1 MYKRQEEGDDDKV
14 NLLNEK
20 KRADALIN
28 KAKIMMG
35 EHRRE
40 IGRDTKKLIKQEIKA
55 VSALNAKYT
64 FGRNTEITDTV
75 SYTHLYYVKC
85 KVRLFYESGNSG
97 QHGVHEREDY
107 RG

>member
-1 MYKRQEEGDDDKV
+1 MYEEGDDDKV

-40 IGRDTKKLIKQEIKA
+40 IGRDTKKLIKQEIK
-55 VSALNAKYT
+55 SCQC
-64 FGRNTEITDTV
+64 I
-75 SYTHLYYVKC
+75 KC
-85 KVRLFYESGNSG
+85 KVHIWQEY
-97 QHGVHEREDY
+97 
-107 RG
+107 